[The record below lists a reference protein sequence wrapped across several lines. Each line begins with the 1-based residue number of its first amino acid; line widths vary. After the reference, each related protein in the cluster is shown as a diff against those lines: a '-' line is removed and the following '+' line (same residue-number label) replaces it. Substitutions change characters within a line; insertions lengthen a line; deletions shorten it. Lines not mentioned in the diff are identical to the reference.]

1 VAPLTYALKQCG
13 FSNRGGRGSDHPTFI
28 SALVFLGKR
37 GCWWVDLPPCFGKY
51 KGIYARFKNWS
62 RRGVFLAFFD
72 AARDAKD
79 LSLLRFVDA
88 SFVKCSIACLTER
101 GAGPH

>member
-37 GCWWVDLPPCFGKY
+37 GCWWVDLPPFFGKY
-51 KGIYARFKNWS
+51 KSIPGTIHELEPK
-62 RRGVFLAFFD
+62 RGVSRVL
-72 AARDAKD
+72 
-79 LSLLRFVDA
+79 
-88 SFVKCSIACLTER
+88 
-101 GAGPH
+101 